1 MIAKVAWIT
10 RLLNLAFAS
19 LAVVILAS
27 SCASNNAQIQNV
39 PLSYNA
45 VKTVVTRSL
54 PGGIV
59 RESGNGRTMTSGY
72 FDPET
77 LKIENEKK
85 PLKVHAYMIV
95 SVYGS
100 SRPYNVDVKAFKEE
114 RAKDGAYE
122 DLGEDPQLTDRL
134 AERLRAALADRR
146 EDRNVIDDFR
156 VF

>member
-1 MIAKVAWIT
+1 MAQQRTWIL
-10 RLLNLAFAS
+10 RLVTATL
-19 LAVVILAS
+19 LAVGLVILAS
-27 SCASNNAQIQNV
+27 CATNSAQIQNV

-45 VKTVVTRSL
+45 VKTVVTRTL

-77 LKIENEKK
+77 LKQENEKK
-85 PLKVHAYMIV
+85 PLKLHAYMTV
-95 SVYGS
+95 SIFGS
-100 SRPYNVDVKAFKEE
+100 SRPYNIDVKGFTEQ
-114 RAKDGAYE
+114 RLKDGTYE
-122 DLGEDPQLTDRL
+122 DLGEDPALTDRL
-134 AERLRAALADRR
+134 AERLRTALADRR